1 MVRMSSVFR
10 LSHASLV
17 RDDLPVLTDVSWDVD
32 SSQRWVILGPNGAGK
47 TSLLE
52 LIAAWELP
60 TSGSAIVLGDD
71 LNTADTDW
79 LRPRVGLASSG
90 MAKRIPASET
100 VEQAVITAAIA
111 AAESRGETFEELDI
125 RRTRRVLAEWKL
137 DKVADRAFGSLSE
150 GETKRAQIARS
161 IMTDPELL
169 LLDEP
174 VAALDLGSR
183 EEVMQ
188 MLGAFASNPSA
199 PAIVMVTHHVEE
211 IPRGFTHV
219 LLLKDG
225 VVVSQGPI
233 DEMLTS
239 ANLSLTFGI
248 TVDVANES
256 GRYWARARL

>member
-1 MVRMSSVFR
+1 MSTVFQ
-10 LSHASLV
+10 LSNASLE
-17 RDDLPVLTDVSWDVD
+17 RDGLPVLVNVSWTVD
-32 SSQRWVILGPNGAGK
+32 SAQRWIVLGPNGAGK

-52 LIAAWELP
+52 LIAAWETP
-60 TSGSAIVLGDD
+60 SSGTAVVLGDD
-71 LNTADTDW
+71 VGSADTDW

-90 MAKRIPASET
+90 MAKRIPATET

-111 AAESRGETFEELDI
+111 AAESRGEAFEEIDV

-137 DKVADRAFGSLSE
+137 DSVAHRPFGSLSE

-219 LLLKDG
+219 LLMRKG
-225 VVVSQGPI
+225 TVVAQGPME
-233 DEMLTS
+233 EMLTS
-239 ANLSLTFGI
+239 AHLSTTFGV
-248 TVDVANES
+248 TVDVSNEN
-256 GRYWARARL
+256 GRFWARARL

>member
-1 MVRMSSVFR
+1 MSTVFE
-10 LSHASLV
+10 LSHASLI
-17 RDDLPVLTDVSWDVD
+17 RDGLPVLSDVTWKVD
-32 SSQRWVILGPNGAGK
+32 SSERWAVLGPNGAGK

-52 LIAAWELP
+52 LIAAWEKP

-71 LNTADTDW
+71 VGSADTDW

-90 MAKRIPASET
+90 MAKRIPSTET

-111 AAESRGETFEELDI
+111 AAESRGEKFEDI
-125 RRTRRVLAEWKL
+125 DVRRTRRVLTEWKL
-137 DKVADRAFGSLSE
+137 DKVADRPFGSLSE
-150 GETKRAQIARS
+150 GEAKRAQIARS

-188 MLGAFASNPSA
+188 MLGAVASNPSA

-219 LLLKDG
+219 LLLRDG
-225 VVVSQGPI
+225 AVVAGGPI
-233 DEMLTS
+233 DNMLTS
-239 ANLSLTFGI
+239 ANLSATFGVTI
-248 TVDVANES
+248 DVANEG
-256 GRYWARARL
+256 GRFWARARL